1 MSDQKVIRPSIS
13 PDESWLVTRKCLEPL
28 WSPNELTG
36 ITLGPWWIPMSDQE
50 EPVTLSSPHE
60 CPWVSIS
67 SDEPC
72 ESIWAPMGHG
82 EWPGNVYMDQS
93 ETQMSDH
100 GLPSDPWRVPSASN
114 PMMPMA
120 KPHNASQWWPGS
132 ADGPEWVLESLDES
146 WWVTREFL
154 RPRINPKD
162 FLGCRL
168 HSPYSESQIVLL

>member
-1 MSDQKVIRPSIS
+1 MAPWWVPMSDQKVIRPSIS

-120 KPHNASQWWPGS
+120 NGLTMRLNGDQEVPMARMSPGE
-132 ADGPEWVLESLDES
+132 PWWVLMSDQ
-146 WWVTREFL
+146 
-154 RPRINPKD
+154 
-162 FLGCRL
+162 G
-168 HSPYSESQIVLL
+168 VLKASY

>member
-100 GLPSDPWRVPSASN
+100 RLPSDPWRVPSASN

-120 KPHNASQWWPGS
+120 NGLTMRLNGDQEVPMAPNESWRALMSPDEWPGS
-132 ADGPEWVLESLDES
+132 S
-146 WWVTREFL
+146 
-154 RPRINPKD
+154 
-162 FLGCRL
+162 
-168 HSPYSESQIVLL
+168 

>member
-1 MSDQKVIRPSIS
+1 MAPWWVPMSDQKVIRPSIS

-120 KPHNASQWWPGS
+120 NGLTMRLNGDQEVPMAPNESWRALMSPDEWPGS
-132 ADGPEWVLESLDES
+132 S
-146 WWVTREFL
+146 
-154 RPRINPKD
+154 
-162 FLGCRL
+162 
-168 HSPYSESQIVLL
+168 

>member
-1 MSDQKVIRPSIS
+1 MSPNEWSESDKTLNQPWWVLVSDQKMSGAPV
-13 PDESWLVTRKCLEPL
+13 ESQWVNR
-28 WSPNELTG
+28 NY
-36 ITLGPWWIPMSDQE
+36 LGPWWIPMSDQE

-120 KPHNASQWWPGS
+120 NGLTMRLNGDQEVPMAPNESWRALMSPDEWPGS
-132 ADGPEWVLESLDES
+132 S
-146 WWVTREFL
+146 
-154 RPRINPKD
+154 
-162 FLGCRL
+162 
-168 HSPYSESQIVLL
+168 

>member
-120 KPHNASQWWPGS
+120 NGLTMRLNGDQEVPMALNESWRALMSPDEWPGS
-132 ADGPEWVLESLDES
+132 S
-146 WWVTREFL
+146 
-154 RPRINPKD
+154 
-162 FLGCRL
+162 
-168 HSPYSESQIVLL
+168 

>member
-120 KPHNASQWWPGS
+120 NGLTMRLNGDQEVPMAPNESWRALMSPDEWPGS
-132 ADGPEWVLESLDES
+132 S
-146 WWVTREFL
+146 
-154 RPRINPKD
+154 
-162 FLGCRL
+162 
-168 HSPYSESQIVLL
+168 